1 MKVAINIDAKKALLA
16 GSAQT
21 GIAVIDLSDEQVQQL
36 SDIERAELTLHQSYY
51 DHERRLGDFS
61 IATPGFTAAT
71 FAELKTVLSDLA
83 SARKNEIER
92 KKQDEQNRINNVAAR
107 LQAWLDG
114 SNSYYSQHMTYLDD
128 VNLVKDSHP
137 DLAAKV
143 IALRAQRNA
152 EHEKEQAALQA
163 AEREKA
169 EAEKGQKAEK
179 DAAEAAKEAAK
190 VKFIAAWISEHGTEN
205 QKGRAAEGLLNRKE
219 IVDAIAASVFAPLF
233 PAFSVATY
241 PPPACPHDDD
251 YNQQN
256 ECEENECEVKHRVD
270 ACDSLNAD
278 QYTQLVKIRDAA
290 SKLSY
295 PTTATAVLLAA
306 FHDCNHDDCHVAY
319 KAAAKV
325 EAAVGPFTLVKYL
338 AI

>member
-1 MKVAINIDAKKALLA
+1 MKVAINIDAKKALLS

-21 GIAVIDLSDEQVQQL
+21 GLATIDLTDDQVKQFTDTERTEL
-36 SDIERAELTLHQSYY
+36 SLHASYY
-51 DHERRLGDFS
+51 DHERRRGDFA
-61 IATPGFTAAT
+61 IAQPGFASAS
-71 FAELKTVLSDLA
+71 FDELKNVLNELA
-83 SARKNEIER
+83 SARKNEAER
-92 KKQDEQNRINNVAAR
+92 KKQEEKQFIESIAAR

-114 SNSYYSQHMTYLDD
+114 DISYYGQQMRYLDD
-128 VNLVKDSHP
+128 ANRVKDSHP
-137 DLAAKV
+137 ALFEKVVAA
-143 IALRAQRNA
+143 RAQRNA
-152 EHEKEQAALQA
+152 EYEKEQSEHQA

-169 EAEKGQKAEK
+169 EAEKRQKAEK
-179 DAAEAAKEAAK
+179 DAAESAKEAAK
-190 VKFIAAWISEHGTEN
+190 VEFIAAWVAEYGSEN
-205 QKGRAAEGLLNRKE
+205 QKGRAAEGLLDRKE

-256 ECEENECEVKHRVD
+256 ECEENECEVKHRMD

-325 EAAVGPFTLVKYL
+325 EAAVGPFTFVKYL